1 MLPVSLDVVDHSR
14 CVQENLGKRESMVT
28 ASHHFS
34 KMAVKCQPLVGSHRA
49 DKMLDAIHSLLVHK
63 HRLLLFHYQHICQN
77 ISRKNFQLVLSML
90 ASSAVSF

>member
-34 KMAVKCQPLVGSHRA
+34 KMAVKCQPHRE
-49 DKMLDAIHSLLVHK
+49 DKMLDAVHSLLVHK